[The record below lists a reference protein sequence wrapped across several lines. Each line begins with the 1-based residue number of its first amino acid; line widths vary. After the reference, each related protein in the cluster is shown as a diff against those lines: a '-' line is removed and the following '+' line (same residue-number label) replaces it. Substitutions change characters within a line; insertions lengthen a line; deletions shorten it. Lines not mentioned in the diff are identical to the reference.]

1 MQIGFRER
9 GRLIIVPRV
18 VVAAILA
25 AAVGAASACA
35 QGVAAPDTAK
45 RAEAGR
51 LAQEL
56 LIVDTHIDLPSR
68 LLEENPDVSV
78 RTKGG
83 DFDYVR
89 ARTGGLDVGF
99 MSIYVP
105 SEFEGTSKATERA
118 ETEIDAVLGLA
129 RGWPGKFAVVSSTD
143 DVERKAGKGK
153 ILLAMGMENGAPILG
168 DISRVAYYR
177 SRGISYITLAHA
189 KNNHICDASYDH
201 TRKWNGLSPFGRTLV
216 AEMNR
221 VGIMI
226 DVSHLSDSAFYQVV
240 RLTKAPVIAS
250 HSSCRSFTPGFERN
264 MNDAMIRRLAENGG
278 VVQINFGSSFINNE
292 FRRAEEQREKAI
304 DRHLKEAHLN
314 AESKQ
319 GEAYAHQYR
328 RDHPVR
334 RPTVRDVAAH
344 VDHVVK
350 LVGVDHVGFGSDF
363 EGVGDSLPEGLKD
376 VGDYPNLLAELLA
389 LGYTRDDL
397 RKICGG
403 NLLRVWRDVERVAR
417 ESGGKR

>member
-1 MQIGFRER
+1 MGFRKAGKVNIAPR
-9 GRLIIVPRV
+9 GVF
-18 VVAAILA
+18 AAFLA
-25 AAVGAASACA
+25 AACVAASASA
-35 QGVAAPDTAK
+35 QSAAAPDSAM
-45 RAEAGR
+45 RAEATR
-51 LAQEL
+51 LATEL

-68 LLEENPDVSV
+68 LLEDNPDVSV
-78 RTKGG
+78 RTKDG

-89 ARTGGLDVGF
+89 ARSGGLDVAF
-99 MSIYVP
+99 MSIYVS
-105 SEFEGTSKATERA
+105 SELEGTTKATARA
-118 ETEIDAVLGLA
+118 EKEIAAVLGLA
-129 RGWPGKFAVVSSTD
+129 RSWPEKFAVVTSTD
-143 DVERKAGKGK
+143 NVDREAGRGR

-168 DISRVAYYR
+168 DLSRVAYYR

-201 TRKWNGLSPFGRTLV
+201 TRKWNGLSPFGRKVV

-226 DVSHLSDSAFYQVV
+226 DVSHLSDSAFAQVIG
-240 RLTKAPVIAS
+240 LSKAPVIAS
-250 HSSCRSFTPGFERN
+250 HSSCRAFTPGFERN
-264 MNDAMIRRLAENGG
+264 MDDAMITRLAHNGG
-278 VVQINFGSSFINNE
+278 VIQINFGSSFIDNA
-292 FRRAEEQREKAI
+292 FLRADEQREKAI
-304 DRHLKEAHLN
+304 GRHLKEAHLT
-314 AESKQ
+314 AESDQ
-319 GEAYAHQYR
+319 GHAYADQYR

-350 LVGVDHVGFGSDF
+350 LVGVNYVGFGSDF
-363 EGVGDSLPEGLKD
+363 EGVGGSLPEGLKD

-417 ESGGKR
+417 ESGGKQ